1 MNIERVTSA
10 IPVPQR
16 FPAKEGT
23 QKLVVGE
30 QIALRYEGRD
40 EHGVTMRR
48 DRGPNLRFPPY
59 AAWAQ
64 GLNVGDAIWL
74 RVLATEPSLELEF
87 VSTRSTASG
96 ATVLP
101 DELPAMRPDQAAMRT
116 HQWKLPAPGELAAA
130 WRVILA
136 SRHMD
141 MGLQSLALLERHPS
155 LPGPSGATNAAV
167 LQEQPEQRHWSFHLY
182 AWGGMNV
189 TLRVAAKSLWER
201 RRPPI
206 AATDVQGIEI
216 ALSLPQAGA
225 ITVQLLC
232 MNSGLAMALLPRNP
246 QVMLLLRDLIPE
258 LAKAFGSLGTPLN
271 KVQLGAP
278 LSPLPLGGLSYRPGP
293 SSSALLLAVA
303 EVVSCV
309 ARHWPVPPYADSVSI
324 ATA

>member
-16 FPAKEGT
+16 LPAKEGA

-48 DRGPNLRFPPY
+48 DRGPSLRMPPY

-64 GLNVGDAIWL
+64 GLNVGDTVWL

-87 VSTRSTASG
+87 VSTRSIASG
-96 ATVLP
+96 TALSP
-101 DELPAMRPDQAAMRT
+101 DELPAMRTDQAAMRI

-141 MGLQSLALLERHPS
+141 MGLQSLALMERQPP
-155 LPGPSGATNAAV
+155 LPGPSGSVSGGV
-167 LQEQPEQRHWSFHLY
+167 LQEHNEHQHWNFHLY

-189 TLRVAAKSLWER
+189 TLRVAAKSLWAR
-201 RRPPI
+201 RRTPTVE
-206 AATDVQGIEI
+206 TDVQGIEV
-216 ALSLPQAGA
+216 ALSLPQAGT

-232 MNSGLAMALLPRNP
+232 MNSGVAMALLPRNA
-246 QVMLLLRDLIPE
+246 QVIPLLRDLIPE
-258 LAKAFGSLGTPLN
+258 LANTFGHLGTPLK
-271 KVQLGAP
+271 KVQLGTP
-278 LSPLPLGGLSYRPGP
+278 LSPLPPGGLSYRPGP

-309 ARHWPVPPYADSVSI
+309 ARHWPVPPYADSTSYARV
-324 ATA
+324 